1 MIIRVMQNKIE
12 KMIRYSKDVQCPS
25 LHDKNPDFLLLVVVN
40 VKSKRNEVRQKKS
53 NLSVTFSFIPPAI

>member
-1 MIIRVMQNKIE
+1 MILIILKTCSV
-12 KMIRYSKDVQCPS
+12 
-25 LHDKNPDFLLLVVVN
+25 LHDKNPDFLVLVVVN